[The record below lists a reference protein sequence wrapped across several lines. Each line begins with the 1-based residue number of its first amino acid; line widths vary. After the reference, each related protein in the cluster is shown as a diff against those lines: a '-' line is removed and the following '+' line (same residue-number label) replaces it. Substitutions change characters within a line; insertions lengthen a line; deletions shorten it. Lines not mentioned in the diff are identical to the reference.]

1 MPAAA
6 TTLCSIAPRC
16 RKRPRRPV
24 DGGTASGVVAACDAA
39 AGRSGEAP
47 DDAPPSEGDAA
58 SSGGRSAIRAIVLA
72 HLAGGKDGRRRA
84 APLRSATAR
93 QPGAA
98 RSCRAPCPG
107 DEMPNSLAARK
118 RVRQNE
124 RRADR
129 LRPFRTRASRAVRD
143 AREAIADGA
152 PEAAELVRAAQA
164 ALDSAARRNI
174 IHANAASRRKS
185 RLAQQLRRAAT
196 AD

>member
-1 MPAAA
+1 
-6 TTLCSIAPRC
+6 
-16 RKRPRRPV
+16 
-24 DGGTASGVVAACDAA
+24 
-39 AGRSGEAP
+39 
-47 DDAPPSEGDAA
+47 
-58 SSGGRSAIRAIVLA
+58 
-72 HLAGGKDGRRRA
+72 
-84 APLRSATAR
+84 
-93 QPGAA
+93 
-98 RSCRAPCPG
+98 
-107 DEMPNSLAARK
+107 MPNSPAARK

-129 LRPFRTRASRAVRD
+129 LRPFRTRAARAVRD

-185 RLAQQLRRAAT
+185 RLAQQLRHAAT